1 MAPMTVTM
9 VKKRLVDGSV
19 CKKCVEAE
27 DFLKDCGLWNAI
39 DEVVYYEEADP
50 ESPGAVLAR
59 EHGME
64 RAPFFLFQRPG
75 QPAQAVDSVMRA
87 YRML

>member
-1 MAPMTVTM
+1 MTVTM
-9 VKKRLVDGSV
+9 VKKRLADGSA

-27 DFLKDCGLWNAI
+27 DFLKDRGLWNAI

>member
-9 VKKRLVDGSV
+9 VKKRLVDGSE
-19 CKKCVEAE
+19 CKKCAEAE
-27 DFLKDCGLWNAI
+27 DFLKGRRLWNAI
-39 DEVVYYEEADP
+39 DEVVYFDEGDP

-64 RAPFFLFQRPG
+64 RAPFFVFQRPG
-75 QPAQAVDSVMRA
+75 QPAQVVESVMRA